1 MLGAFLC
8 VSCLQTRGFFVPS
21 ALERLKKAANLQP
34 VKKVVTLNDGT
45 EFEFWRTPLT
55 MVERERAQKAAKG
68 DDNAFA
74 LQLLLTKALD
84 ESGNKLFSLGQV
96 AEIKNEVR
104 DADLQQLMLAVIQ
117 EDETEAPD
125 PKS

>member
-1 MLGAFLC
+1 M
-8 VSCLQTRGFFVPS
+8 PN

-34 VKKVVTLNDGT
+34 VKKVVTLNDGS

-55 MVERERAQKAAKG
+55 MAERERAQKASKG
-68 DDNAFA
+68 DDGAFA
-74 LQLLLTKALD
+74 LQLFLMKAMD
-84 ESGNKLFSLGQV
+84 ESGNKLFSLGQA
-96 AEIKNEVR
+96 AEFKNEVR

-117 EDETEAPD
+117 EDEPEEID

>member
-1 MLGAFLC
+1 M
-8 VSCLQTRGFFVPS
+8 PS

-34 VKKVVTLNDGT
+34 VRKVVTLNDGS

-55 MVERERAQKAAKG
+55 MAERERAQKASKG
-68 DDNAFA
+68 DDAAFA
-74 LQLLLTKALD
+74 LQLFLMKAMD
-84 ESGNKLFSLGQV
+84 ESGNKLFSLGQA
-96 AEIKNEVR
+96 AEVKNDVR

-117 EDETEAPD
+117 EDEPEEID